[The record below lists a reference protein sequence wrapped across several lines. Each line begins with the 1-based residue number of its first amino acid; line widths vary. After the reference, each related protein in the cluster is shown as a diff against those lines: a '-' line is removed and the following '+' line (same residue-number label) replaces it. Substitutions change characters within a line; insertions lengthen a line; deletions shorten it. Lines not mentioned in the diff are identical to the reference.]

1 MSVLWNR
8 HVLYPSKIVS
18 NLKYVIIIILDDWC
32 KHCTTKFMQTKEPF
46 YFTSRTKCLNEQT
59 LVYGHNNW
67 IWVSKFYLE
76 QLMSRKHDFNSWKIV
91 AENSSFWYELCPK
104 MIDISCCR
112 LWCTATIKSNK
123 NTLLS
128 KNVKMKIKTL
138 LLDKNRDLSRTK
150 LWWCNWV
157 YKRYKKIKIMSC
169 NFNIKDDQYRKALF
183 LCWSYKEWMWE
194 LKYRYKAHCIP
205 LRHHVCK
212 NTWFYYFLC
221 WLRNK

>member
-1 MSVLWNR
+1 ML
-8 HVLYPSKIVS
+8 S
-18 NLKYVIIIILDDWC
+18 NFEYVIIVIPNDWC
-32 KHCTTKFMQTKEPF
+32 KHYTTKLCKQKNHF

-76 QLMSRKHDFNSWKIV
+76 QLMSRKQDFNSSK
-91 AENSSFWYELCPK
+91 NSSREFIVLIRALSKNDWHILLQIMMY
-104 MIDISCCR
+104 
-112 LWCTATIKSNK
+112 SNHQK
-123 NTLLS
+123 QQKYPFVK